1 MGINY
6 ENLDDK
12 TRDYMLQEMQLGGHY
27 ISPRLTSDGQ
37 ASWPTLLEESG
48 KSHNDDW
55 LAGEIIRRGYMRS
68 QEQYTRQGIV
78 RTREINKQHASLQ
91 LAEGEFNRY
100 YLRGL
105 CLRAKVEGKDV
116 LIVYRGKHVVNPRP
130 ESEEKIGTSMPVD
143 ALLAMLRANDFVS
156 IDACMGVPSGPNSG
170 LTCRLPS

>member
-6 ENLDDK
+6 ENLDST
-12 TRDYMLQEMQLGGHY
+12 TRAYMLQEIRLGGHY
-27 ISPRLTSDGQ
+27 ISPRLTADGQ
-37 ASWPTLLEESG
+37 VAWSDLLEEAS
-48 KSHNDDW
+48 KSYNDDW
-55 LAGEIIRRGYMRS
+55 LASEIMRRGYVRS

-105 CLRAKVEGKDV
+105 CLRAKAEGKDALV
-116 LIVYRGKHVVNPRP
+116 VYRGKYVANPRP
-130 ESEEKIGTSMPVD
+130 ESEIKIGTSMLVD
-143 ALLAMLRANDFVS
+143 VLLAMLRSNDFVS

-170 LTCRLPS
+170 LTCKLPV